1 MSPASS
7 RWKQSVIRFAPNST
21 GIGEATAL
29 HLDQLGFKP
38 WGIEV
43 SLIEPGNIST
53 KIWQRG
59 LEWAKQMR
67 GNLPSEAESLYGPQ
81 MDGLM
86 RAADFMD
93 RSGIPPTRVARA
105 VEHALM
111 AKRPKTRYVVGLDAQ
126 AQRFVARIPD
136 RLRDRLLA
144 KATAGFAKK
153 GRDLR
158 P

>member
-1 MSPASS
+1 M
-7 RWKQSVIRFAPNST
+7 IRFAPNST

-67 GNLPSEAESLYGPQ
+67 GNLPSEAESLCGPQ

-144 KATAGFAKK
+144 KARAGFAKK